1 MYNVVLLAMSTL
13 NDRGVEEH
21 KYGYKYVEGSEEKEK
36 IILGRSQ
43 LEPIT
48 HMLDIKLA
56 MEGESLDKAIIL
68 TTKETKNDQN
78 VTIRYRRNR
87 KKKKESRTLSTWMRR
102 VCGDRKQTPEEVIV
116 KKTISA
122 VNYYKERVRRF
133 NKNVIFEEVDI
144 DEKEPAQGIADAIS
158 KIIEENN
165 KHEEMRLWIDT
176 QGGFRDISMVIN
188 AIISLLK
195 EQGIKPAGIYAIRF
209 NPGAQDMSKKGG
221 KITSNQII
229 DQTEK
234 YRIFDF
240 VSAMQEFMDY
250 GKAGGLQKYLGG
262 ENEFAKIAAGI
273 ADAIQ
278 MCQPKGFEKGLKK
291 LAEYLDSGQYQG
303 NDTYMDIFAD
313 YIRKDYGILLDEP
326 ENPIEQI
333 KWCVKK
339 EFYQQA
345 ITIYIEQMPK
355 YYYDKGWLGSGIA
368 LGNKRVFGEDPYV
381 KYFYTDLFNGL
392 VEKDEKDEKDEELA
406 KILKDAVS
414 RGKVYDRRGAVVYLN
429 EKRKNA
435 TSDKVDKAIRR
446 IVGQIGERFDEN
458 GKIKKERDETNGAK
472 CIKTYL
478 NSMSVESGK
487 KDRYRM
493 LYGKDMDTTESTLA
507 KKVAAIKM
515 AEEKTPHLVKIMK
528 YYLAVKLLRNRMNHA
543 SEDEAQEDE
552 QNALIFLRNEGIDNG
567 VSIENGE
574 VTIDYQKI
582 GSLLLEGVQ
591 AEALSVQQIPRAG
604 SGLDLLINA
613 IERKYFL

>member
-48 HMLDIKLA
+48 RMLDIKLT

-87 KKKKESRTLSTWMRR
+87 KKKRESRTLSTWMRR

-221 KITSNQII
+221 KITLNQII

-392 VEKDEKDEKDEELA
+392 IEKDEKDEKDEELA

-429 EKRKNA
+429 EKRKNV
-435 TSDKVDKAIRR
+435 TSDEVDKAIRR
-446 IVGQIGERFDEN
+446 IAGQIGERFDEN
-458 GKIKKERDETNGAK
+458 GKIKKERNETNGAK

-567 VSIENGE
+567 VSIEDGE
-574 VTIDYQKI
+574 VTIDFQKI

-591 AEALSVQQIPRAG
+591 AEALPVQQIPREG

-613 IERKYFL
+613 IERKYLL

>member
-48 HMLDIKLA
+48 RMLDIKLA

-392 VEKDEKDEKDEELA
+392 IEKDEKDEKDEELA

-613 IERKYFL
+613 IERKYLL

>member
-48 HMLDIKLA
+48 RMLDIKLT

-102 VCGDRKQTPEEVIV
+102 VCGDRKQTSEEVIV

-221 KITSNQII
+221 KITLNQII

-392 VEKDEKDEKDEELA
+392 IEKDEKDEKDEELA

-435 TSDKVDKAIRR
+435 TSDEVDKAIRR
-446 IVGQIGERFDEN
+446 IAGQIGERFDEN
-458 GKIKKERDETNGAK
+458 GKIKKERNETNGAK

-567 VSIENGE
+567 VSIEDGE

-591 AEALSVQQIPRAG
+591 AEALPVQQIPREG

-613 IERKYFL
+613 IERKYLL

>member
-48 HMLDIKLA
+48 RMLDIKLA

-102 VCGDRKQTPEEVIV
+102 VCGDRKQTSEEVIV

-221 KITSNQII
+221 KITLNQII

-392 VEKDEKDEKDEELA
+392 IEKDEKDEKDEKLA

-435 TSDKVDKAIRR
+435 TSDEVDKAIRR
-446 IVGQIGERFDEN
+446 IAGQIGERFDEN
-458 GKIKKERDETNGAK
+458 GKIKKERNETNGAK

-567 VSIENGE
+567 VSIEDGE
-574 VTIDYQKI
+574 VTIDFQKI

-591 AEALSVQQIPRAG
+591 AEALPVQQIPREG

-613 IERKYFL
+613 IERKYLL